1 MDALDRD
8 LCRAR
13 EIFLDNMSDEMEA
26 ELDEILPALIEAGY
40 VEESGHSSTGSF
52 WAFTKAG
59 VKRRKELGCS

>member
-1 MDALDRD
+1 
-8 LCRAR
+8 
-13 EIFLDNMSDEMEA
+13 MSDEMEA